1 MGPAPPLATLYI
13 AGWTKVA
20 ADRQENQTTAQ
31 PPISLLAIN
40 RRERVYK
47 AKNTQGLLLLPFLA
61 HDTDRR
67 IRNWTCDGWI
77 ERRRGY
83 IQLGIITRYTHSP
96 PPLQR
101 LSCSPLSR
109 FFRCSTRTGS
119 LINKVCVCE
128 WRRDPAIPPSQA
140 PSSPPSQSSKGLLL

>member
-1 MGPAPPLATLYI
+1 
-13 AGWTKVA
+13 
-20 ADRQENQTTAQ
+20 
-31 PPISLLAIN
+31 LLAIN

-83 IQLGIITRYTHSP
+83 IQLGIITRYTLP
-96 PPLQR
+96 
-101 LSCSPLSR
+101 
-109 FFRCSTRTGS
+109 T
-119 LINKVCVCE
+119 
-128 WRRDPAIPPSQA
+128 
-140 PSSPPSQSSKGLLL
+140 PSSTSLMFSSLTVLSMFDAHRIFNQ